1 MVGASAFCFSLK
13 SSRTHSCRR
22 AQTDPCM
29 EKIFLRKKTVCARL
43 FLLSVPHPLVQ
54 SHGAVFWNNFFRGLS
69 MFGPSFAT
77 SFADPAAHRAN
88 SVARVIGEGVR
99 ARLSKLRVADL
110 DAKPSSHPPGARRQR
125 GETLIGLLLATG
137 IAAAALGVAIEM
149 QQRAQERLDAQH
161 GGVLLAQTAD
171 GLRRLISA
179 VPGNPA
185 LLPAAAQSGVNWLK
199 APACGGLAANPPQ
212 GFVPCSFGD
221 NFWTPAFNTTFTNV
235 AGRVEARLTFVV
247 PTIYSRPRAGVLA
260 DIIAEHANANMT
272 TSVVNAPAPGV
283 ITPGFVTVMSH
294 VRPADNNLSN
304 RLLIRA
310 NVADPDF
317 ARLVVSVS
325 NDPSTDAFLRT
336 DGTNRMN
343 AALNLNNNNLVN
355 GNNLQAVSAT
365 LSGMMQSGSAN
376 ITGNMTAATAT
387 ANTLTL
393 NAGAT
398 GGAVLG
404 AGCPT
409 NGQVAST
416 ATGMLLAC
424 QSNTWMSAG
433 VERTAGGACTRQG
446 ALAELA
452 DGTTM
457 ICQGSLWIPLQARMG
472 GLVQMASFLVRSGGP
487 PVPQPRCA
495 DIGGTPRIFVK
506 PRAWFDGPIN
516 LTVDGAN
523 RITAAPRDD
532 PWFYGATVS
541 GGNWIINIQAPGG
554 RGVPQAEAIAITACA
569 FS

>member
-1 MVGASAFCFSLK
+1 
-13 SSRTHSCRR
+13 
-22 AQTDPCM
+22 
-29 EKIFLRKKTVCARL
+29 
-43 FLLSVPHPLVQ
+43 
-54 SHGAVFWNNFFRGLS
+54 
-69 MFGPSFAT
+69 MFGTSLAT

-185 LLPAAAQSGVNWLK
+185 MLPPTGTQMMGVNWLK
-199 APACGGLAANPPQ
+199 PPTCGGLATNPPQ

-247 PTIYSRPRAGVLA
+247 PAAYSRPRAGVLA
-260 DIIAEHANANMT
+260 DIIAEHANANLT
-272 TSVVNAPAPGV
+272 TSVVNAPAPGD

-294 VRPADNNLSN
+294 VPVGANDLTG
-304 RLLIRA
+304 RLAIRA
-310 NVADPDF
+310 NVADPNF

-343 AALNLNNNNLVN
+343 AALNLHNNNLVY

-387 ANTLTL
+387 TNTLTL
-393 NAGAT
+393 SAGAT
-398 GGAVLG
+398 VDAVLG

-472 GLVQMASFLVRSGGP
+472 GLVQMASFLVRNGS
-487 PVPQPRCA
+487 PVPQPTCTSLGA
-495 DIGGTPRIFVK
+495 QPRIFVK
-506 PRAWFDGPIN
+506 PRAWFDGPID
-516 LTVDGAN
+516 LAVAGMG
-523 RITAAPRDD
+523 ITAAPRNE